1 MEDTCVILDTNILMV
16 PESQGVDIF
25 SELDRILD
33 KKYKLIVPETI
44 VEELKNIKKRGESS
58 SERKAARIGLELS
71 SRAEKVPSKKEGDEE
86 IMRLARGK
94 NCAVAS
100 NDSRLRKNLRKEDIP
115 TIYLRQESHL
125 TLEGQI

>member
-71 SRAEKVPSKKEGDEE
+71 SRAEKVPSKKKGDEE

-94 NCAVAS
+94 NCAVAT

-115 TIYLRQESHL
+115 TIYLRQKSHL
-125 TLEGQI
+125 TLEGKI